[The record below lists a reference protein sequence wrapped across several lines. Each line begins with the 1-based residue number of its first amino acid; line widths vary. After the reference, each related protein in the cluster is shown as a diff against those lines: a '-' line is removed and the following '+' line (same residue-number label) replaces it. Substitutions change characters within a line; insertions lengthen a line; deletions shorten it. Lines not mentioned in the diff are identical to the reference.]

1 MNQFTAIEKRRFWI
15 LVAIVS
21 ISGFSQ
27 GMLLPLISIIFEQDG
42 LSASLNGLNATGLYI
57 GTLLI
62 SPFME
67 QPLRKFGYKPIIIVG
82 GMMVFIS
89 LLLFPLWKSVVF
101 WFILRLFIGIGDHA
115 LHFSTQTWITSF
127 SPQERLGRNI
137 ALYGLSFGIG
147 FAAGPLFLPLV
158 TVYEGLP
165 FIVSGLLCLA
175 AWSLVFFIDNDFP
188 GHMHETSTLRGTW
201 ARFGATIGFAWVAF
215 IPPFSYGFLESSLHA
230 IFPVYALRNDF
241 NLSMVS
247 IILAAFSTGGILSQ
261 LPLGALSDRIG
272 RRKVVLFALFG
283 GAFSFSFAALL
294 EDNLW
299 TLVFAFLLAGLF
311 IGSTFSLGISYMTD
325 LTPKALLPTGN
336 LLCGIFFSIGSLT
349 GPFMGGVFL
358 QFSEGYSFL
367 WLISIFLLSLSFL
380 SLLKP
385 KKQQVQ
391 SM

>member
-1 MNQFTAIEKRRFWI
+1 M
-15 LVAIVS
+15 
-21 ISGFSQ
+21 
-27 GMLLPLISIIFEQDG
+27 
-42 LSASLNGLNATGLYI
+42 
-57 GTLLI
+57 
-62 SPFME
+62 
-67 QPLRKFGYKPIIIVG
+67 
-82 GMMVFIS
+82 
-89 LLLFPLWKSVVF
+89 
-101 WFILRLFIGIGDHA
+101 
-115 LHFSTQTWITSF
+115 
-127 SPQERLGRNI
+127 
-137 ALYGLSFGIG
+137 
-147 FAAGPLFLPLV
+147 
-158 TVYEGLP
+158 
-165 FIVSGLLCLA
+165 
-175 AWSLVFFIDNDFP
+175 
-188 GHMHETSTLRGTW
+188 RGTW

-294 EDNLW
+294 EHNLW

-311 IGSTFSLGISYMTD
+311 VGSTFSLGISYMTD

-358 QFSEGYSFL
+358 QFFEGFSFL
-367 WLISIFLLSLSFL
+367 WLVSLFLLSLSFL
-380 SLLKP
+380 SLIKP
-385 KKQQVQ
+385 KKQQVH

>member
-1 MNQFTAIEKRRFWI
+1 MKKFSPSEKRRFWI
-15 LVAIVS
+15 LVTIVS

-57 GTLLI
+57 GTLLV

-67 QPLRKFGYKPIIIVG
+67 QPLRRFGYKPIIMIG
-82 GMMVFIS
+82 GILVFMS
-89 LLLFPLWKSVVF
+89 LLLFPLWKSVIF
-101 WFILRLFIGIGDHA
+101 WFVLRLFIGIGDHL

-127 SPQERLGRNI
+127 SSKERLGRNI

-147 FAAGPLFLPLV
+147 FAAGPLFVPLINV
-158 TVYEGLP
+158 FEGLP
-165 FIVSGLLCLA
+165 FIVSGVLCLS
-175 AWSLVFFIDNDFP
+175 AWSLVFFLDNDFP
-188 GHMHETSTLRGTW
+188 GHMHETSTMRGTW

-230 IFPVYALRNDF
+230 IFPVYALRNQLDVG
-241 NLSMVS
+241 SVS

-272 RRKVVLFALFG
+272 RKKVVLLSLFG
-283 GAFSFSFAALL
+283 GAFSFSEAAVL
-294 EDNLW
+294 ENNSLA
-299 TLVFAFLLAGLF
+299 LIAAFLIAGLF
-311 IGSTFSLGISYMTD
+311 VGSTFSLGISYMAD
-325 LTPKALLPTGN
+325 LTPKALLPSGN

-358 QFSEGYSFL
+358 EFFNQFSFL
-367 WLISIFLLSLSFL
+367 WLISFVLFVFSLI
-380 SLLKP
+380 SLITP
-385 KKQQVQ
+385 KKQQIL
-391 SM
+391 SS

>member
-1 MNQFTAIEKRRFWI
+1 MKQFSPSEKRRFWI
-15 LVAIVS
+15 LVTIVS

-57 GTLLI
+57 GTLLV

-67 QPLRKFGYKPIIIVG
+67 QPLRRFGYKPIIMIG
-82 GMMVFIS
+82 GILVFMS
-89 LLLFPLWKSVVF
+89 LLLYPLWKSVIF
-101 WFILRLFIGIGDHA
+101 WFVLRLFIGIGDHL

-127 SPQERLGRNI
+127 SSKERLGRNI

-147 FAAGPLFLPLV
+147 FAAGPLFVPLINIF
-158 TVYEGLP
+158 EGLP
-165 FIVSGLLCLA
+165 FIVSGVLCLT
-175 AWSLVFFIDNDFP
+175 AWSLVFFLDNDFP
-188 GHMHETSTLRGTW
+188 GHMHETSTMRGTW

-230 IFPVYALRNDF
+230 IFPVYALRNQLDVG
-241 NLSMVS
+241 SVS

-272 RRKVVLFALFG
+272 RKKVVLLSLFG
-283 GAFSFSFAALL
+283 GAFSFSAAAVL
-294 EDNLW
+294 ENNSLA
-299 TLVFAFLLAGLF
+299 LIAAFLIAGLF
-311 IGSTFSLGISYMTD
+311 VGSTFSLGISYMAD
-325 LTPKALLPTGN
+325 LTPKALLPSGN

-358 QFSEGYSFL
+358 EFFNQFSFL
-367 WLISIFLLSLSFL
+367 WLISFVLLVFSLI
-380 SLLKP
+380 SLITP
-385 KKQQVQ
+385 KKQQIL
-391 SM
+391 SS